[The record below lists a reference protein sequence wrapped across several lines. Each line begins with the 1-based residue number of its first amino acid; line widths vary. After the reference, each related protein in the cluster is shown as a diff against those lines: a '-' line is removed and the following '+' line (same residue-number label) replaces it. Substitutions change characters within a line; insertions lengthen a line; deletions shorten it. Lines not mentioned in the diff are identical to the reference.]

1 MNHNKFIDDTMP
13 RADLPGR
20 LRPLKPRALNPDEK
34 RDFALEHTPL
44 SEYRDRFAHVAIR
57 REEGIIELRLHTDGG
72 PLMWGDGPHSE
83 LGACFDLVGQDRE
96 NRVVII
102 TGTGDRFMTRIDSS
116 WVGQMT
122 PAKWD
127 RIYYNGKRL
136 LANLLNIEVPVI
148 AAVNGP
154 ARVHAEIA
162 VLSDITLASETA
174 EFQDAPHFRLGNVPG
189 DGVHLVW
196 EALLGPNRGRYFLL
210 TGEKLSAEK
219 ALALGVV
226 NEVLPPQLLQNRAWE
241 LAKDLSK
248 QTDTTL
254 RYARVALTQNLRK
267 MVLDGLGY
275 GLALEGLNAYG
286 AKWAE

>member
-1 MNHNKFIDDTMP
+1 M
-13 RADLPGR
+13 
-20 LRPLKPRALNPDEK
+20 
-34 RDFALEHTPL
+34 EHTIL
-44 SEYRDRFAHVAIR
+44 SEYQDRFAHVAIR
-57 REEGIIELRLHTDGG
+57 REEGIIELRLHTDEG

-83 LGACFDLVGQDRE
+83 LGTCFDLVGQDRE

-136 LANLLNIEVPVI
+136 LTNLLNIEVPVI

-210 TGEKLSAEK
+210 TGEKLSADR

-226 NEVLPPQLLQNRAWE
+226 NEVLPPQLLLNRAWE

-248 QTDTTL
+248 QSDTAL
-254 RYARVALTQNLRK
+254 RYARVALTHNLRK
-267 MVLDGLGY
+267 MFLDGLGY